1 MHLTYLTDLPSSFS
15 FRQDTCLSVT
25 HDKSLMSSKHL
36 PQHIWLR
43 GIFSR
48 DLDTGATPALVDA
61 GHAFLKRLG
70 KK

>member
-1 MHLTYLTDLPSSFS
+1 
-15 FRQDTCLSVT
+15 
-25 HDKSLMSSKHL
+25 MSSKHL